1 MLRAKAQNLPFRFWW
16 NFTELTMMSFCQFQ
30 AFIKICNMGQINS

>member
-16 NFTELTMMSFCQFQ
+16 NFTELTMSFCQFQ